1 MDYPKDKM
9 QIIVV
14 DGKSEDNT
22 LKICSE
28 FSEKY
33 PENIKIIS
41 EKTVKG
47 KPAALNLALPYINGE
62 IVGVFDADSLP
73 EKDVLSKVVFY
84 FNDKKVIGSA
94 R

>member
-1 MDYPKDKM
+1 MPKFSIIVPTKNEENVIRRCLDGILNIDYPKNKM

-14 DGKSEDNT
+14 DGKSSDDT
-22 LKICSE
+22 SKICSE

-33 PENIKIIS
+33 PENIQFIS

-62 IVGVFDADSLP
+62 IVGSF
-73 EKDVLSKVVFY
+73 
-84 FNDKKVIGSA
+84 
-94 R
+94 